1 MEDVANIEKYLK
13 DKGEIKMK
21 KNLKVTP
28 GIFPMPVLMIGT
40 YNEDG
45 SVDVMNA
52 AWGMAQSINELK
64 LCLTESHKTVKN
76 MKRTGYCTVALATK
90 DYMAESDYL
99 GLVSG
104 NTVKD
109 KFEKSGLHAKKSENV
124 DAPVIEEYP
133 ICMECKVKGFED
145 DGTLVE
151 VVNVLA
157 EEKYLNENGTLKL
170 DEMGIISYDPYG
182 HGYYV
187 VGNKVGQAFSE
198 GKKLV

>member
-1 MEDVANIEKYLK
+1 MRKDLK
-13 DKGEIKMK
+13 A
-21 KNLKVTP
+21 VS

-52 AWGMAQSINELK
+52 AWGMAQSMTHLK

-76 MKRTGYCTVALATK
+76 MKRSPYCTVALATK
-90 DYMAESDYL
+90 DYVAESDYL
-99 GLVSG
+99 GIVSANNVG
-104 NTVKD
+104 D
-109 KFEKSGLHAKKSENV
+109 KFEKSGLHAVKSENV
-124 DAPVIEEYP
+124 NAPIIEEYP
-133 ICMECKVKGFED
+133 ICMECKVIGFED

-151 VVNVLA
+151 VVNVSA
-157 EEKYLNENGTLKL
+157 DEKYLNEDGSLKL
-170 DEMGIISYDPYG
+170 DEIGIISYDPYG

-198 GKKLV
+198 GKKLM

>member
-1 MEDVANIEKYLK
+1 
-13 DKGEIKMK
+13 MK
-21 KNLKVTP
+21 KDLKAVS

-52 AWGMAQSINELK
+52 AWGMAQSMTHLK

-90 DYMAESDYL
+90 DYIAESDYL
-99 GLVSG
+99 GLVSA
-104 NTVKD
+104 NTVSN
-109 KFEKSGLHAKKSENV
+109 KFEKTGLHSVKSEKV

-133 ICMECKVKGFED
+133 ITMECKVVGFEE

-157 EEKYLNENGTLKL
+157 DEKYINQDGSLKL

-182 HGYYV
+182 HGYYEIT
-187 VGNKVGQAFSE
+187 NKVGQAFTD
-198 GKKLV
+198 GKKLM

>member
-1 MEDVANIEKYLK
+1 
-13 DKGEIKMK
+13 MK

-52 AWGMAQSINELK
+52 AWGMAQSMNQLK

-76 MKRTGYCTVALATK
+76 MKRIPYCTVALGTK
-90 DYMAESDYL
+90 GLVAESDYL
-99 GLVSG
+99 GIVSG
-104 NTVKD
+104 NDVPD
-109 KFEKSGLHAKKSENV
+109 KFEKSGLHATKSTVV
-124 DAPVIEEYP
+124 DAPIIEEYP
-133 ICMECKVKGFED
+133 ICMECKVIGFED

-151 VVNVLA
+151 VVNVQA
-157 EEKYLNENGTLKL
+157 DEKYINDDGTIKL
-170 DEMGIISYDPYG
+170 DEVGIISYDPYG

-187 VGNKVGQAFSE
+187 VGEKVGQAFSE
-198 GKKLV
+198 GKKIK

>member
-1 MEDVANIEKYLK
+1 
-13 DKGEIKMK
+13 MK
-21 KNLKVTP
+21 KDMKAVS

-52 AWGMAQSINELK
+52 AWGMAQSMTHLK

-90 DYMAESDYL
+90 EHMEAADFV

-104 NTVKD
+104 NTVQD
-109 KFEKSGLHAKKSENV
+109 KFEKSGLHSSKSNNIE
-124 DAPVIEEYP
+124 APVIEEFP
-133 ICMECKVKGFED
+133 VCMECKVIGFEN

-151 VVNVLA
+151 VLNVLA
-157 EEKYLNENGTLKL
+157 EDKYLNEDGTLKL
-170 DEMGIISYDPYG
+170 GEMGIIAYDPFG
-182 HGYYV
+182 HGYYE
-187 VGNKVGQAFSE
+187 VGNKVGQAFNE
-198 GKKLV
+198 GKKLF